1 MLGMALRQVETLSP
15 VASALERAGAE
26 TRGVSH
32 VAVLGGERKAD
43 RLSGGGRVLHSSAL
57 PSNSDVA
64 SSARETQAFL
74 SFAQGTGRFTGCHA
88 FRRIKLIGEKG

>member
-43 RLSGGGRVLHSSAL
+43 RLSGGRES
-57 PSNSDVA
+57 VA
-64 SSARETQAFL
+64 Q
-74 SFAQGTGRFTGCHA
+74 
-88 FRRIKLIGEKG
+88 